1 VKVHEALADRLQAA
15 GIGAIFSLIGDES
28 AEFVAESTQRGL
40 RLFTGRH
47 ETGTVGMADGYAR
60 ISGDIGIAVVA
71 RGPGL
76 TNALTAIICASRAGS
91 PVVVVAGD
99 SSLKWRDRT
108 PEEALAADR
117 SHKYVPQEQILR
129 AAMVHAETL
138 TSPATAAADFAA
150 ILEQA
155 RTGETI
161 VVNVPID
168 VMRADAGDGPPAITF
183 ESAVPA
189 SPEPERI
196 RDLADALA
204 EARLPVILA
213 GRGAIRAGAIDALR
227 SVGVATGAL
236 LATTLLAKGAF
247 GDDPWCVGVA
257 GGLGTPAGLEA
268 IRSADVVLAV
278 GTSLN
283 PMTTYGGTVFPSARI
298 IQVDRSSAA
307 FGRHVVPDESVD
319 GEAGAVAE
327 ALAAELRRRGTART
341 GARTPDVAARLAD
354 PGLRQRIVDRGEPGA
369 LDPRLVMLKL
379 DEVLPRPRAVVVDS
393 GRQLTFPSTY
403 LSVTEPGSFVF
414 PHDGGALG
422 GAIGVGL
429 GAAIARPDRV
439 TVVCLGD
446 GALMMSLA
454 DLDTAVRFEL
464 PMVFVVSNSAGFAG
478 AAITLRE
485 AGLPDEPARYT
496 NPPFE
501 AVARGLGA
509 AGMTVT
515 TLDDLDDLP
524 ARLAEARGPLLVDCR
539 TTSEVVPEWVE
550 FIEQLH
556 TANASV

>member
-1 VKVHEALADRLQAA
+1 VKVHEALADCLAA
-15 GIGAIFSLIGDES
+15 ARVGAIFSLIGDES
-28 AEFVAESTQRGL
+28 AEFVAEATLRGV

-60 ISGDIGIAVVA
+60 ISGDIGVAVVA

-76 TNALTAIICASRAGS
+76 TNALTSIICASRAGS
-91 PVVVVAGD
+91 AVVVIAGD
-99 SSLKWRDRT
+99 SSLKWRDRS

-117 SHKYVPQEQILR
+117 SHKYVPQESVLE

-138 TSPATAAADFAA
+138 TSPTTAAADFAA

-168 VMRADAGDGPPAITF
+168 VMRAEAGDEPARLSF
-183 ESAVPA
+183 PA
-189 SPEPERI
+189 QAEAPVDPARI
-196 RDLADALA
+196 GELADLLA
-204 EARLPVILA
+204 TAERPVILA
-213 GRGAIRAGAIDALR
+213 GRGAMRSESAVALR
-227 SVGVATGAL
+227 RLGDATGAL

-247 GDDPWCVGVA
+247 AGDPWSVGVA
-257 GGLGTPAGLEA
+257 GGLGTPVGLEA
-268 IRSADVVLAV
+268 LREADLVLAF

-283 PMTTYGGTVFPSARI
+283 PMTTYGGTVFPTARI
-298 IQVDRSSAA
+298 VQVDTSPAA
-307 FGRHVVPDESVD
+307 FGRHVAPDTAIQGD
-319 GEAGAVAE
+319 ARAVAE
-327 ALAAELRRRGTART
+327 ALVAELERRAARPAT
-341 GARTPDVAARLAD
+341 LRTSDMAARLTD
-354 PGLRQRIVDRGEPGA
+354 TGLRQRIVDQGRPGA
-369 LDPRLVMLKL
+369 LDPRLVMLRL
-379 DEVLPRPRAVVVDS
+379 DEVLPKRRTVVVDS

-403 LSVTEPGSFVF
+403 LSVSEPRSFLF

-422 GAIGVGL
+422 GALGVGL
-429 GAAIARPDRV
+429 GAAVAAPDRT

-454 DLDTAVRFEL
+454 DLDTAVRFRL
-464 PMVFVVSNSAGFAG
+464 PIVFVVSNSSGFAG
-478 AAITLRE
+478 AVITLRD
-485 AGLPDEPARYT
+485 AGLPDDPARYA
-496 NPPFE
+496 NPSFE

-515 TLDDLDDLP
+515 TLEDLDDVP
-524 ARLAEARGPLLVDCR
+524 ARLAAADGPLLVDCR

-550 FIEQLH
+550 FIEHLH

>member
-1 VKVHEALADRLQAA
+1 MKVHEALADCLQAA
-15 GIGAIFSLIGDES
+15 RVGAIFSLIGDES
-28 AEFVAESTQRGL
+28 AEFVAEATLRGI

-76 TNALTAIICASRAGS
+76 TNALTSIICASRAGS
-91 PVVVVAGD
+91 AVVVIAGD
-99 SSLKWRDRT
+99 SSLKWRDRS
-108 PEEALAADR
+108 PEEALASDR
-117 SHKYVPQEQILR
+117 SHKYVPQERVLQ

-168 VMRADAGDGPPAITF
+168 VMRAEAGDEPARL
-183 ESAVPA
+183 SYPA
-189 SPEPERI
+189 QAPAPADPARI
-196 RDLADALA
+196 GELADLLA
-204 EARLPVILA
+204 AAERPVILA
-213 GRGAIRAGAIDALR
+213 GRGAMRSDSTGALR
-227 SVGVATGAL
+227 RLGDATGAL

-247 GDDPWCVGVA
+247 AGDPWSVGVA
-257 GGLGTPAGLEA
+257 GGLGTPVGLEA
-268 IRSADVVLAV
+268 LRAADLVLAF

-283 PMTTYGGTVFPSARI
+283 PMTTYGGSVFPTARI
-298 IQVDRSSAA
+298 VQIDTSPAA
-307 FGRHVVPDESVD
+307 FGRHVAPDTAILD
-319 GEAGAVAE
+319 DARAVAE
-327 ALAAELRRRGTART
+327 ALVAELERRGARPANT
-341 GARTPDVAARLAD
+341 RTPDMAARLTD
-354 PGLRQRIVDRGEPGA
+354 TGLRKRIVDRGRPGA
-369 LDPRLVMLKL
+369 LDPRLVMLRL
-379 DEVLPRPRAVVVDS
+379 DEVLPKHRTVVVDS

-403 LSVTEPGSFVF
+403 LSVSEPRSFLF

-429 GAAIARPDRV
+429 GAAVAAPDRT

-454 DLDTAVRFEL
+454 DLDTAVRFRL
-464 PMVFVVSNSAGFAG
+464 PVVFVVSNSSGFAG
-478 AAITLRE
+478 AVITLRD
-485 AGLPDEPARYT
+485 AGLPDDPARYA
-496 NPPFE
+496 NPSFE

-509 AGMTVT
+509 AGLTVT
-515 TLDDLDDLP
+515 SLEDLDELP
-524 ARLAEARGPLLVDCR
+524 ARLAAADGPLLVDCQ

-550 FIEQLH
+550 FIEHLH